1 MADRKRKKGY
11 WRGARKRQR
20 MSLEV
25 GMKGILITC
34 NKNEKACVREAY
46 NLLNEYAD
54 QMYGPEI
61 TPSDSGSESEDQ
73 DVEAALAKEVA
84 QMKEK
89 SGKDKRRFQAMDSGA
104 NNVVFIQSQ
113 LESPDKLVHHILDDI
128 NASKKFKTRN
138 VLRMIPV
145 MSACKAYLENVKKSA
160 EEMFPKFFSGEDNP
174 SYAIV
179 FKTRNSGTMKRDEV
193 IKALAGVVSEV
204 NPACKVNLN
213 SPDLAI
219 VIEVI
224 RTVCCMS
231 VLKDY
236 FLLKKY
242 NIHSIVEGT
251 KDDPKPREV
260 KDQGALKGDLEAAN
274 GSDDQESKGDVK
286 VQEAEGHSGASDKD
300 NNSGVKDGVPVE
312 DNNVTGQGSKVIEPD
327 AEGPRTNE
335 EGEATKE

>member
-1 MADRKRKKGY
+1 MADRKRKKGF
-11 WRGARKRQR
+11 WRGARKRRR
-20 MSLEV
+20 MCLEI
-25 GMKGILITC
+25 GMKGVLVTC
-34 NKNEKACVREAY
+34 NKNEKACIREAY

-54 QMYGPEI
+54 EMYGPEI
-61 TPSDSGSESEDQ
+61 AASDSGSESEDG

-84 QMKEK
+84 QMKDK
-89 SGKDKRRFQAMDSGA
+89 AGKEKRRFQAMDSGA

-113 LESPDKLVHHILDDI
+113 LESPDELVHHILDDI
-128 NASKKFKTRN
+128 NTSKKFKTRN

-160 EEMFPKFFSGEDNP
+160 EEMFPKFFSGENNP

-236 FLLKKY
+236 FKLKKY

-260 KDQGALKGDLEAAN
+260 KDQGSLKVDLEAAN
-274 GSDDQESKGDVK
+274 GSEVKEGKDDVK
-286 VQEAEGHSGASDKD
+286 VQESKVEASDKD
-300 NNSGVKDGVPVE
+300 GNSGIKDDGVSAE
-312 DNNVTGQGSKVIEPD
+312 DNGVTGQGSKVIEPE
-327 AEGPRTNE
+327 AGGQTIK
-335 EGEATKE
+335 EGEATK

>member
-1 MADRKRKKGY
+1 MADRKRKKGF
-11 WRGARKRQR
+11 WRGARKRRR
-20 MSLEV
+20 MCLEI
-25 GMKGILITC
+25 GMKGVLVTC
-34 NKNEKACVREAY
+34 NKNEKACIREAY

-54 QMYGPEI
+54 EMYGPEI
-61 TPSDSGSESEDQ
+61 TASDSGSESEEE

-84 QMKEK
+84 QMKNK
-89 SGKDKRRFQAMDSGA
+89 AGKEKRRFQAMDSGA

-113 LESPDKLVHHILDDI
+113 LESPDELVHHILDDI
-128 NASKKFKTRN
+128 NTSKKFKTRN
-138 VLRMIPV
+138 VLRIIPV

-193 IKALAGVVSEV
+193 IPALAGVVSEV

-236 FLLKKY
+236 FQLKKY

-260 KDQGALKGDLEAAN
+260 KDQGPPVGDLEAKN
-274 GSDDQESKGDVK
+274 GSDGQENKGDVK
-286 VQEAEGHSGASDKD
+286 VQEGKVEGETSDKD
-300 NNSGVKDGVPVE
+300 GNSGVQDDSLAVV

-327 AEGPRTNE
+327 AG
-335 EGEATKE
+335 GQKTKEEETSK